1 MRTPSTVVKTEKRWC
16 LAVRTKRSVRN
27 GGCVW
32 GSYCQPGFPAEVLL
46 LPFSSWLT
54 WGLEFCIL
62 LFTVST
68 NIRLLNTERIL
79 TTFSLFSS
87 FPFASEESG
96 SPAPSTF
103 RCCPFGWTVG
113 PS

>member
-1 MRTPSTVVKTEKRWC
+1 MRTPSAVVKTEKRWC
-16 LAVRTKRSVRN
+16 LAVLN
-27 GGCVW
+27 AQCVTAGVW
-32 GSYCQPGFPAEVLL
+32 GGSYCQPGVPAEVLL
-46 LPFSSWLT
+46 LPLSSQLT

-62 LFTVST
+62 FFTVST

-79 TTFSLFSS
+79 TFSLFSS

-103 RCCPFGWTVG
+103 RCCPFGRTVG